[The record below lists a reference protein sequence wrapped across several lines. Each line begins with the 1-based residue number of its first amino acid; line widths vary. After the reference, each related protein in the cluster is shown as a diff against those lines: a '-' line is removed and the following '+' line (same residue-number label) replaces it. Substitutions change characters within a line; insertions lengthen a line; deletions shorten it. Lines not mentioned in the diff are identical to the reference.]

1 MKFKFGKKASGKT
14 PAAQPTEAQR
24 ASRRRMLHSGAY
36 ASALAAVVLAVVILL
51 NLVIRAVPTKY
62 TEFDISTGQMFTLS
76 ETTVSMMKSLDQ
88 DVTAYFLAETGNED
102 TNITR
107 ILDRYAGESS
117 HFTWQQ
123 RDPALY
129 PTFADQYD
137 AGDASSN
144 SVILVCGDKS
154 TVVDYTDMYEYSYT
168 DYYSY
173 DMKFAAESA
182 LTTAIAQVTREN
194 SYIMYALTGHGESS
208 LGSDFTETLS
218 NAGVTVNDLNLNTG
232 EIPEDAD
239 ALIINVPQADFSE
252 LDADALRGYLSDGG
266 KIIVATSLLFDTP
279 NLDAVLAEYGM
290 VRQDGLLVESDPN
303 YYAYRYAGTYLL
315 PIIQSNEITS
325 GINSG
330 MFVFAPSSQ
339 GIVTVEEEATAQTD
353 ETAESESALTHT
365 SLLTTSST
373 AYSMLDYETATV
385 LEQGENDPTGSFDLA
400 VAAEDESTGA
410 KLVWINCGNIF
421 LDEINAAVSGGN
433 AQLLGSITN
442 WMNGEENGAV
452 IDGKSMSAESL
463 TVPSSAVAPLGILF
477 VFVIPLCVLLAGV
490 VVTILRRRR

>member
-1 MKFKFGKKASGKT
+1 MKFKFGKKPSGRT
-14 PAAQPTEAQR
+14 PAAQPTEAQQV
-24 ASRRRMLHSGAY
+24 SRRRLLHSGAY
-36 ASALAAVVLAVVILL
+36 ASALAAIVLVVVILL
-51 NLVIRAVPTKY
+51 NLVVGAIPTKY

-76 ETTVSMMKSLDQ
+76 ETTVSMMKALDQ

-102 TNITR
+102 TNVSR

-117 HFTWQQ
+117 HFSWQQ

-137 AGDASSN
+137 AGDASTN
-144 SVILVCGDKS
+144 SVIVVCGDNH
-154 TVVDYTDMYEYSYT
+154 VLVDYSDMYEYSYS
-168 DYYSY
+168 DSYSY
-173 DMKFAAESA
+173 TMDFAAENA

-194 SYIMYALTGHGESS
+194 SYTMYSLTGHGESS

-218 NAGVTVNDLNLNTG
+218 NAGVTVTDLNLNTG

-266 KIIVATSLLFDTP
+266 KVIVATSLLYDTP

-290 VRQDGLLVESDPN
+290 ERQAGLLVETDPN

-315 PIIQSNEITS
+315 PNVKSNTITS
-325 GINSG
+325 GLTDG
-330 MFVFAPSSQ
+330 MFVFAPTSQ
-339 GIVTVEEEATAQTD
+339 GIVTVVDEDTTQTD
-353 ETAESESALTHT
+353 ETAETESTLTHT
-365 SLLTTSST
+365 TLLSTSDD

-400 VAAEDESTGA
+400 VAAEDTSTGA

-421 LDEINAAVSGGN
+421 LDEINSAVSGGN
-433 AQLLGSITN
+433 AQLLGSIVN
-442 WMNGEENGAV
+442 WMNGEENNVV
-452 IDGKSMSAESL
+452 IDAKSMSAETL
-463 TVPSSAVAPLGILF
+463 TVPSGLITPLGLLF
-477 VFVIPLCVLLAGV
+477 VFIIPLAFLLAGIFVSV
-490 VVTILRRRR
+490 VRRRR

>member
-1 MKFKFGKKASGKT
+1 MNFKFGKKPSGHT
-14 PAAQPTEAQR
+14 PAVQPTEAQR

-36 ASALAAVVLAVVILL
+36 ASVLAVIVLVVVILV
-51 NLVIRAVPTKY
+51 NLVINAVPTKY

-76 ETTVSMMKSLDQ
+76 ETTVSMMKSLDK

-102 TNITR
+102 TNISR

-137 AGDASSN
+137 AGDASTN
-144 SVILVCGDKS
+144 SVIIVCGDNH
-154 TVVDYTDMYEYSYT
+154 TVVDYSDMYDYDYSSNYSYT
-168 DYYSY
+168 MNFD
-173 DMKFAAESA
+173 AENA

-194 SYIMYALTGHGESS
+194 SYTMYALTGHGESS
-208 LGSDFTETLS
+208 LGSDFTDTLA
-218 NAGVTVNDLNLNTG
+218 NAGVTVTDLNLNTG
-232 EIPEDAD
+232 EIPSDAA
-239 ALIINVPQADFSE
+239 ALIINVPQADLSD

-266 KIIVATSLLFDTP
+266 KVIVATSLLYDTP

-290 VRQDGLLVESDPN
+290 ERQAGLLVETDAN

-315 PIIQSNEITS
+315 PSIKSNDITS
-325 GINSG
+325 GMADG
-330 MFVFAPSSQ
+330 MYVFAPSAQ
-339 GIVTVEEEATAQTD
+339 GIITLDDTDASQTE
-353 ETAESESALTHT
+353 ETAEGASGLTHT
-365 SLLTTSST
+365 ALLSTSVN

-385 LEQGENDPTGSFDLA
+385 LQKGDNDPTGSFDLA

-410 KLVWINCGNIF
+410 QLVWINCGNIF

-433 AQLLGSITN
+433 AQFLGSIVN
-442 WMNGEENGAV
+442 WMNGEENNVV
-452 IDGKSMSAESL
+452 IDAKSMSAETL
-463 TVPSSAVAPLGILF
+463 TIPSGVVAPLGVLF
-477 VFVIPLCVLLAGV
+477 VFLIPLVFLVAGIFISV
-490 VVTILRRRR
+490 VRRRR

>member
-1 MKFKFGKKASGKT
+1 MNFKFGKKPSRKE
-14 PAAQPTEAQR
+14 PAPQPTEAQR
-24 ASRRRMLHSGAY
+24 TSRRRMLHSGAY
-36 ASALAAVVLAVVILL
+36 ASALAVVVLVLVILL

-76 ETTVSMMKSLDQ
+76 ETTISMMKSLDQ

-107 ILDRYAGESS
+107 ILDRYAEESS

-137 AGDASSN
+137 AGDASTN
-144 SVILVCGDKS
+144 SVILVCGEKS
-154 TVVDYTDMYEYSYT
+154 TVVDYTDMYDYSYT

-173 DMKFAAESA
+173 DMEFAAESA
-182 LTTAIAQVTREN
+182 LTTAIAQVSRDS
-194 SYIMYALTGHGESS
+194 SYIMYTLTGHGETA

-218 NAGVTVNDLNLNTG
+218 NAGVSVSDLNLNTG
-232 EIPEDAD
+232 EIPADAD
-239 ALIINVPQADFSE
+239 AVIINVPQADFSE

-266 KIIVATSLLFDTP
+266 KIIVATSLLYDTP
-279 NLDAVLAEYGM
+279 NLDAVLEEYGM
-290 VRQDGLLVESDPN
+290 VRQDGLLVETDPG

-315 PIIQSNEITS
+315 PVIQSNDITS
-325 GINSG
+325 GINSN
-330 MFVFAPSSQ
+330 MYVFAPSSQ
-339 GIVTVEEEATAQTD
+339 GITTVEAEQDTQTD
-353 ETAESESALTHT
+353 ETAESESTLTHT

-400 VAAEDESTGA
+400 VAAEDSDTGA

-421 LDEINAAVSGGN
+421 LDEINSAVSGGN
-433 AQLLGSITN
+433 AQLLGSIVN
-442 WMNGEENGAV
+442 WMNGEDNAAV
-452 IDGKSMSAESL
+452 IDGKSMSAETL
-463 TVPSSAVAPLGILF
+463 TVPSVAVTPLGLLF
-477 VFVIPLCVLLAGV
+477 IIVLPLCFLLAGV
-490 VVTILRRRR
+490 VITIVRRRR

>member
-1 MKFKFGKKASGKT
+1 MKFKFGKKSAAKT
-14 PAAQPTEAQR
+14 PEAQPTEAQL

-36 ASALAAVVLAVVILL
+36 ASALAAVVLVVVILL

-76 ETTVSMMKSLDQ
+76 ETTVSMMKSLDK

-137 AGDASSN
+137 AGDASTN
-144 SVILVCGDKS
+144 SVILVCGEKS
-154 TVVDYTDMYEYSYT
+154 AVVDYSDMYDYSYT

-173 DMKFAAESA
+173 DMQFAAESA
-182 LTTAIAQVTREN
+182 LTTATAQVTRDS
-194 SYIMYALTGHGESS
+194 SYIMYALTGHGEAS
-208 LGSDFTETLS
+208 LGSDFTETLT

-252 LDADALRGYLSDGG
+252 LDADALRGYLADGG
-266 KIIVATSLLFDTP
+266 KVIVATSLLFDTP
-279 NLDAVLAEYGM
+279 TLDAVLEEYGM
-290 VRQDGLLVESDPN
+290 VRQDGLLVETDPS

-315 PIIQSNEITS
+315 PVIQNNEINS

-339 GIVTVEEEATAQTD
+339 GIVTVEEESAQTD
-353 ETAESESALTHT
+353 ETAASESTLTHT

-373 AYSMLDYETATV
+373 AYSMLDYETASV
-385 LEQGENDPTGSFDLA
+385 LEQGENDPNGSFDLA

-421 LDEINAAVSGGN
+421 LDEINTAVSGGN
-433 AQLLGSITN
+433 AQLLGSIVN
-442 WMNGEENGAV
+442 WMNGEENAAV

-463 TVPSSAVAPLGILF
+463 TVPSVAVAPLGLLF
-477 VFVIPLCVLLAGV
+477 VCVIPLCFLLAGV
-490 VVTILRRRR
+490 VITILRRRR

>member
-1 MKFKFGKKASGKT
+1 MNFKFGKKPSGHT

-36 ASALAAVVLAVVILL
+36 ASALAVIVLVVVILV
-51 NLVIRAVPTKY
+51 NLVINAVPTKY

-76 ETTVSMMKSLDQ
+76 ETTVSMMKSLDK

-102 TNITR
+102 TNISR

-137 AGDASSN
+137 AGDASTN
-144 SVILVCGDKS
+144 SVIIVCGDNH
-154 TVVDYTDMYEYSYT
+154 TVVDYSDMYDYSYSSNYSYT
-168 DYYSY
+168 MNFD
-173 DMKFAAESA
+173 AENA

-194 SYIMYALTGHGESS
+194 TYTMYALTGHGESS
-208 LGSDFTETLS
+208 LGSDFTDTLA
-218 NAGVTVNDLNLNTG
+218 NAGVTVTDLNLNTG
-232 EIPEDAD
+232 EIPSDAA
-239 ALIINVPQADFSE
+239 ALIINVPQADLSD

-266 KIIVATSLLFDTP
+266 KVIVATSLLYDTP

-290 VRQDGLLVESDPN
+290 ERQAGLLVETDAN

-315 PIIQSNEITS
+315 PSIKSNDITS
-325 GINSG
+325 GMADG
-330 MFVFAPSSQ
+330 MFVFAPSAQ
-339 GIVTVEEEATAQTD
+339 GIITLDDTDASQTE
-353 ETAESESALTHT
+353 ETAESASSLTHT
-365 SLLTTSST
+365 ALLSTSVN

-385 LEQGENDPTGSFDLA
+385 LQKGDNDPTGSFDLA

-410 KLVWINCGNIF
+410 QLVWINCGNIF

-433 AQLLGSITN
+433 AQFLGSIVN
-442 WMNGEENGAV
+442 WMNGEENNVV
-452 IDGKSMSAESL
+452 IDAKSMSAETL
-463 TVPSSAVAPLGILF
+463 TIPSGVVAPLGVLF
-477 VFVIPLCVLLAGV
+477 VFLVPLVFLVAGIFISV
-490 VVTILRRRR
+490 VRRRR

>member
-1 MKFKFGKKASGKT
+1 MKFKIGKKSAAKT
-14 PAAQPTEAQR
+14 PEVQPTEAQR

-76 ETTVSMMKSLDQ
+76 ETTVSMMKSLDK

-137 AGDASSN
+137 AGDASTN
-144 SVILVCGDKS
+144 SVILVCGEKS
-154 TVVDYTDMYEYSYT
+154 AVVDYSDMYEYSYT

-173 DMKFAAESA
+173 DMEFAAESA
-182 LTTAIAQVTREN
+182 LTTAIAQVTRDS
-194 SYIMYALTGHGESS
+194 SYTMYTLTGHGEAS
-208 LGSDFTETLS
+208 LGSDFTETLT

-252 LDADALRGYLSDGG
+252 LDADALRGYLADGG
-266 KIIVATSLLFDTP
+266 KVIAATSLLFDTP
-279 NLDAVLAEYGM
+279 TLDAVLEEYGM
-290 VRQDGLLVESDPN
+290 VRQDGLLVETDPG

-315 PIIQSNEITS
+315 PVIQSNEITS

-339 GIVTVEEEATAQTD
+339 GIVTVEEESAQTD
-353 ETAESESALTHT
+353 ETAESESTLTHT
-365 SLLTTSST
+365 SLLTTSSA
-373 AYSMLDYETATV
+373 AYSMLDYETASV
-385 LEQGENDPTGSFDLA
+385 LEQGKNDPTGSFDLA

-421 LDEINAAVSGGN
+421 LDEINSAVSGGN
-433 AQLLGSITN
+433 AQLLGSIVN
-442 WMNGEENGAV
+442 WMNGEENAAV

-463 TVPSSAVAPLGILF
+463 TVTSVAVAPLGLLF
-477 VFVIPLCVLLAGV
+477 VCVIPLCFLLAGV
-490 VVTILRRRR
+490 VITILRRRR

>member
-1 MKFKFGKKASGKT
+1 MKFKFGKKPSGRT
-14 PAAQPTEAQR
+14 PAAQPTEAQQV
-24 ASRRRMLHSGAY
+24 SRRRLLHSGAY
-36 ASALAAVVLAVVILL
+36 ASALAAIVLVVVILL
-51 NLVIRAVPTKY
+51 NLVIGAIPTKY

-76 ETTVSMMKSLDQ
+76 ETTVSMMKALDQ

-102 TNITR
+102 TNVSR

-117 HFTWQQ
+117 HFSWQQ

-137 AGDASSN
+137 AGDASTN
-144 SVILVCGDKS
+144 SVIVVCGDNH
-154 TVVDYTDMYEYSYT
+154 VLVDYSDMYEYSYS
-168 DYYSY
+168 DSYSY
-173 DMKFAAESA
+173 TMDFAAENA

-194 SYIMYALTGHGESS
+194 SYTMYSLTGHGESS

-218 NAGVTVNDLNLNTG
+218 NAGVTVTDLNLNTG

-266 KIIVATSLLFDTP
+266 KVIVATSLLYDTP

-290 VRQDGLLVESDPN
+290 ERQAGLLVETDPN

-315 PIIQSNEITS
+315 PNVKSNTITS
-325 GINSG
+325 GLTDG
-330 MFVFAPSSQ
+330 MFVFAPTSQ
-339 GIVTVEEEATAQTD
+339 GIVTVEDEDTTQTD
-353 ETAESESALTHT
+353 ETAETESTLTHT
-365 SLLTTSST
+365 TLLSTSDD

-385 LEQGENDPTGSFDLA
+385 LEQGENDPTGSFGLA
-400 VAAEDESTGA
+400 VAAEDTSTGA

-421 LDEINAAVSGGN
+421 LDEINSAVSGGN
-433 AQLLGSITN
+433 AQLLGSIVN
-442 WMNGEENGAV
+442 WMNGEENNVV
-452 IDGKSMSAESL
+452 IDAKSMSAETL
-463 TVPSSAVAPLGILF
+463 TVPSGLITPLGLLF
-477 VFVIPLCVLLAGV
+477 VFIIPLAFLLAGIFVSV
-490 VVTILRRRR
+490 VRRRR

>member
-1 MKFKFGKKASGKT
+1 MKFKFGKKPSGRT
-14 PAAQPTEAQR
+14 PAAQPTEAQQV
-24 ASRRRMLHSGAY
+24 SRRRLLHSGAY
-36 ASALAAVVLAVVILL
+36 ASALAAIVLVVVILL
-51 NLVIRAVPTKY
+51 NLVIGAIPTKY

-76 ETTVSMMKSLDQ
+76 ETTVSMMKALDQ

-102 TNITR
+102 TNVSR

-117 HFTWQQ
+117 HFSWQQ

-137 AGDASSN
+137 AGDASTN
-144 SVILVCGDKS
+144 SVIVVCGDNH
-154 TVVDYTDMYEYSYT
+154 VLVDYSDMYEYSYS
-168 DYYSY
+168 DSYSY
-173 DMKFAAESA
+173 TMDFAAENA

-194 SYIMYALTGHGESS
+194 SYTMYSLTGHGESS

-218 NAGVTVNDLNLNTG
+218 NAGVTVTDLNLNTG

-266 KIIVATSLLFDTP
+266 KVIVATSLLYDTP

-290 VRQDGLLVESDPN
+290 ERQAGLLVETDPN

-315 PIIQSNEITS
+315 PNVKSNTITS
-325 GINSG
+325 GLTDG
-330 MFVFAPSSQ
+330 MFVFAPTSQ
-339 GIVTVEEEATAQTD
+339 GIVTVENEDATQTD
-353 ETAESESALTHT
+353 ETAETESTLTHT
-365 SLLTTSST
+365 TLLSTSDD

-400 VAAEDESTGA
+400 VAAEDTSTGA
-410 KLVWINCGNIF
+410 KLV
-421 LDEINAAVSGGN
+421 
-433 AQLLGSITN
+433 
-442 WMNGEENGAV
+442 
-452 IDGKSMSAESL
+452 
-463 TVPSSAVAPLGILF
+463 
-477 VFVIPLCVLLAGV
+477 
-490 VVTILRRRR
+490 

>member
-1 MKFKFGKKASGKT
+1 MNFKFGKKPSGHT

-36 ASALAAVVLAVVILL
+36 ASALAVIVLVVVILV
-51 NLVIRAVPTKY
+51 NLVINAVPTKY

-76 ETTVSMMKSLDQ
+76 ETTVSMMKSLDK

-102 TNITR
+102 TNISR

-137 AGDASSN
+137 AGDASTN
-144 SVILVCGDKS
+144 SVIIVCGDNH
-154 TVVDYTDMYEYSYT
+154 TVVDYSDMYDYSYSSNYSYT
-168 DYYSY
+168 MNFD
-173 DMKFAAESA
+173 AENA

-194 SYIMYALTGHGESS
+194 TYTMYALTGHGESS
-208 LGSDFTETLS
+208 LGSDFTDTLA
-218 NAGVTVNDLNLNTG
+218 NAGVTVTDLNLNTG
-232 EIPEDAD
+232 EIPSDAA
-239 ALIINVPQADFSE
+239 ALIINVPQADLSD

-266 KIIVATSLLFDTP
+266 KVIVATSLLYDTP

-290 VRQDGLLVESDPN
+290 ERQAGLLVETDAN

-315 PIIQSNEITS
+315 PSIKSNDITS
-325 GINSG
+325 GMADG
-330 MFVFAPSSQ
+330 MFVFAPSAQ
-339 GIVTVEEEATAQTD
+339 GIITLDDTDASQTE
-353 ETAESESALTHT
+353 ETAESTSGLTHT
-365 SLLTTSST
+365 ALLSTSVN

-385 LEQGENDPTGSFDLA
+385 LQKGDNDPTGSFDLA

-410 KLVWINCGNIF
+410 QLVWINCGNIF

-433 AQLLGSITN
+433 AQFLGSIVN
-442 WMNGEENGAV
+442 WMNGEENNVV
-452 IDGKSMSAESL
+452 IDAKSMSAETL
-463 TVPSSAVAPLGILF
+463 TIPSGVVAPLGVLF
-477 VFVIPLCVLLAGV
+477 VFLVPLVFLVAGIFISV
-490 VVTILRRRR
+490 VRRRR

>member
-1 MKFKFGKKASGKT
+1 MNFKFGKKPSGHT

-36 ASALAAVVLAVVILL
+36 ASALAVIVLVVVILV
-51 NLVIRAVPTKY
+51 NLVINAVPTKY

-76 ETTVSMMKSLDQ
+76 ETTVSMMKSLDK

-102 TNITR
+102 TNISR

-137 AGDASSN
+137 AGDASTN
-144 SVILVCGDKS
+144 SVIIVCGDNH
-154 TVVDYTDMYEYSYT
+154 TVVDYSDMYDYSYSSNYSYT
-168 DYYSY
+168 MNFD
-173 DMKFAAESA
+173 AENA

-194 SYIMYALTGHGESS
+194 TYTMYALTGHGESS
-208 LGSDFTETLS
+208 LGSDFTDTLA
-218 NAGVTVNDLNLNTG
+218 NAGVTVTDLNLNTG
-232 EIPEDAD
+232 EIPSDAA
-239 ALIINVPQADFSE
+239 ALIINVPQADLSD

-266 KIIVATSLLFDTP
+266 KVIVATSLLYDTP

-290 VRQDGLLVESDPN
+290 ERQAGLLVETDAN

-315 PIIQSNEITS
+315 PSIKSNDITS
-325 GINSG
+325 GMADG
-330 MFVFAPSSQ
+330 MFVFAPSAQ
-339 GIVTVEEEATAQTD
+339 GIITLDDTDASQTE
-353 ETAESESALTHT
+353 ETAESASGLTHT
-365 SLLTTSST
+365 ALLSTSVN

-385 LEQGENDPTGSFDLA
+385 LQKGDNDPTGSFDLA

-410 KLVWINCGNIF
+410 QLVWINCGNIF

-433 AQLLGSITN
+433 AQFLGSIVN
-442 WMNGEENGAV
+442 WMNGEENNVV
-452 IDGKSMSAESL
+452 IDAKSMSAETL
-463 TVPSSAVAPLGILF
+463 TIPSGVVAPLGVLF
-477 VFVIPLCVLLAGV
+477 VFLVPLVFLVAGIFISV
-490 VVTILRRRR
+490 VRRRR

>member
-1 MKFKFGKKASGKT
+1 MNFKFGKKPSGHA

-36 ASALAAVVLAVVILL
+36 ASALAVIVLVVVILV
-51 NLVIRAVPTKY
+51 NLVINAVPTKY

-76 ETTVSMMKSLDQ
+76 ETTVSMMKSLDK

-102 TNITR
+102 TNISR

-137 AGDASSN
+137 AGDASTN
-144 SVILVCGDKS
+144 SVIIVCGDNH
-154 TVVDYTDMYEYSYT
+154 TVVDYSDMYDYSYSSNYSYT
-168 DYYSY
+168 MNFD
-173 DMKFAAESA
+173 AENA

-194 SYIMYALTGHGESS
+194 TYTMYALTGHGESS
-208 LGSDFTETLS
+208 LGSDFTDTLA
-218 NAGVTVNDLNLNTG
+218 NAGVTVTDLNLNTG
-232 EIPEDAD
+232 EIPSDAA
-239 ALIINVPQADFSE
+239 ALIINVPQADLSD

-266 KIIVATSLLFDTP
+266 KVIVATSLLYDTP

-290 VRQDGLLVESDPN
+290 ERQAGLLVETDAN

-315 PIIQSNEITS
+315 PSIKSNDITS
-325 GINSG
+325 GMADG
-330 MFVFAPSSQ
+330 MFVFAPSAQ
-339 GIVTVEEEATAQTD
+339 GIITLDDTDASQTE
-353 ETAESESALTHT
+353 ETAESTSGLTHT
-365 SLLTTSST
+365 ALLSTSVN

-385 LEQGENDPTGSFDLA
+385 LQKGDNDPTGSFDLA

-410 KLVWINCGNIF
+410 QLVWINCGNIF

-433 AQLLGSITN
+433 AQFLGSIVN
-442 WMNGEENGAV
+442 WMNGEENNVV
-452 IDGKSMSAESL
+452 IDAKSMSAETL
-463 TVPSSAVAPLGILF
+463 TIPSGAVAPLGVLF
-477 VFVIPLCVLLAGV
+477 VFLVPLVFLVAGIFISV
-490 VVTILRRRR
+490 VRRRR

>member
-1 MKFKFGKKASGKT
+1 MNFKFGKKPSGHT

-36 ASALAAVVLAVVILL
+36 ASALAVIVLVVVILV
-51 NLVIRAVPTKY
+51 NLVINAVPTKY

-76 ETTVSMMKSLDQ
+76 ETTVSMMKSLDK

-102 TNITR
+102 TNISR

-137 AGDASSN
+137 AGDASTN
-144 SVILVCGDKS
+144 SVIIVCGDNH
-154 TVVDYTDMYEYSYT
+154 TVVDYSDMYDYSYSSNYSYT
-168 DYYSY
+168 MNFD
-173 DMKFAAESA
+173 AENA

-194 SYIMYALTGHGESS
+194 TYTMYALTGHGESS
-208 LGSDFTETLS
+208 LGSDFTDTLA
-218 NAGVTVNDLNLNTG
+218 NAGVTVTDLNLNTG
-232 EIPEDAD
+232 EIPSDAA
-239 ALIINVPQADFSE
+239 ALIINAPQADLSD

-266 KIIVATSLLFDTP
+266 KVIVATSLLYDTP

-290 VRQDGLLVESDPN
+290 ERQAGLLVETDAN

-315 PIIQSNEITS
+315 PSIKSNDITS
-325 GINSG
+325 GMADG
-330 MFVFAPSSQ
+330 MFVFAPSAQ
-339 GIVTVEEEATAQTD
+339 GIITLDDTDASQTE
-353 ETAESESALTHT
+353 ETAESASGLTHT
-365 SLLTTSST
+365 ALLSTSVN

-385 LEQGENDPTGSFDLA
+385 LQKGDNDPTGSFDLA

-410 KLVWINCGNIF
+410 QLVWINCGNIF

-433 AQLLGSITN
+433 AQFLGSIVN
-442 WMNGEENGAV
+442 WMNGEENNVV
-452 IDGKSMSAESL
+452 IDAKSMSAETL
-463 TVPSSAVAPLGILF
+463 TIPSGVVAPLGVLF
-477 VFVIPLCVLLAGV
+477 VFLVPLVFLVAGIFISV
-490 VVTILRRRR
+490 VRRRR

>member
-1 MKFKFGKKASGKT
+1 MNFKFGKKPGGKT

-24 ASRRRMLHSGAY
+24 ASRRRMFHSGVY

-62 TEFDISTGQMFTLS
+62 TEFDISTGKMFTLS
-76 ETTVSMMKSLDQ
+76 ETTVSMMKSLDK

-137 AGDASSN
+137 AGDASTN

-154 TVVDYTDMYEYSYT
+154 AVVDYSDMYEYSYT

-173 DMKFAAESA
+173 DMEFAAESV
-182 LTTAIAQVTREN
+182 LTTAIAQVTRDS
-194 SYIMYALTGHGESS
+194 SYTAYVLTGHGEMS
-208 LGSDFTETLS
+208 LGNDFTETLT

-239 ALIINVPQADFSE
+239 ALIINVPQADLSE

-266 KIIVATSLLFDTP
+266 KVVVATSLLFDTP

-290 VRQDGLLVESDPN
+290 VRQDGLLVETDPN

-315 PIIQSNEITS
+315 PVIQNNEITS

-339 GIVTVEEEATAQTD
+339 GIVTVEEEEDVQTG
-353 ETAESESALTHT
+353 ETAESENTLTHT
-365 SLLTTSST
+365 SLLTTSGT
-373 AYSMLDYETATV
+373 AYSMLAYQTATV
-385 LEQGENDPTGSFDLA
+385 LEQSEEDPTGSFDLA
-400 VAAEDESTGA
+400 VAAEDSATGA

-421 LDEINAAVSGGN
+421 LDEINSAVSGGN
-433 AQLLGSITN
+433 AQLLGSVMN
-442 WMNGEENGAV
+442 WMNGEENAAV

-463 TVPSSAVAPLGILF
+463 TVPSSAVMPLGLLF
-477 VFVIPLCVLLAGV
+477 VFVIPLGFLLAGV
-490 VVTILRRRR
+490 VITILRRRR

>member
-1 MKFKFGKKASGKT
+1 MNFKFGKKPSGHT
-14 PAAQPTEAQR
+14 PTAQPTEAQR

-36 ASALAAVVLAVVILL
+36 ASALAVIVLVVVILV
-51 NLVIRAVPTKY
+51 NLVINAVPTKY

-76 ETTVSMMKSLDQ
+76 ETTVSMMKSLDK

-102 TNITR
+102 TNISR

-137 AGDASSN
+137 AGDASTN
-144 SVILVCGDKS
+144 SVIIVCGDNH
-154 TVVDYTDMYEYSYT
+154 TVVDYSDMYDYSYSSNYSYT
-168 DYYSY
+168 MNFD
-173 DMKFAAESA
+173 AENA

-194 SYIMYALTGHGESS
+194 TYTMYALTGHGESS
-208 LGSDFTETLS
+208 LGSDFTDTLA
-218 NAGVTVNDLNLNTG
+218 NAGVTVTDLNLNTG
-232 EIPEDAD
+232 EIPSDAA
-239 ALIINVPQADFSE
+239 ALIINVPQADLSD

-266 KIIVATSLLFDTP
+266 KVIVATSLLYDTP

-290 VRQDGLLVESDPN
+290 ERQAGLLVETDAN

-315 PIIQSNEITS
+315 PSIKSNDITS
-325 GINSG
+325 GMADG
-330 MFVFAPSSQ
+330 MFVFAPSAQ
-339 GIVTVEEEATAQTD
+339 GIITLDDTDASQTE
-353 ETAESESALTHT
+353 ETAESTSGLTHT
-365 SLLTTSST
+365 ALLSTSVN

-385 LEQGENDPTGSFDLA
+385 LQKGDNDPTGSFDLA

-410 KLVWINCGNIF
+410 QLVWINCGNIF

-433 AQLLGSITN
+433 AQFLGSIVN
-442 WMNGEENGAV
+442 WMNGEENNVV
-452 IDGKSMSAESL
+452 IDAKSMSAETL
-463 TVPSSAVAPLGILF
+463 TIPSGVVAPLGVLF
-477 VFVIPLCVLLAGV
+477 VFLVPLVFLVAGIFISV
-490 VVTILRRRR
+490 VRRRR

>member
-1 MKFKFGKKASGKT
+1 MKFKFGKKTSGKT
-14 PAAQPTEAQR
+14 PAVQPTEAQR

-36 ASALAAVVLAVVILL
+36 ASTLAAIVLVVVILL

-137 AGDASSN
+137 AGDASTN

-154 TVVDYTDMYEYSYT
+154 TVVDYSDMYDYSYT

-173 DMKFAAESA
+173 DMEFAAESA
-182 LTTAIAQVTREN
+182 LTTAIAQVTRDS

-208 LGSDFTETLS
+208 QGSDFTETLS

-266 KIIVATSLLFDTP
+266 KVIVATSLLFDTP
-279 NLDAVLAEYGM
+279 NLDAVLEKYGM
-290 VRQDGLLVESDPN
+290 VRQDGLLVETDPG

-315 PIIQSNEITS
+315 PVIQSNDITS

-330 MFVFAPSSQ
+330 MYVFAPSSQ
-339 GIVTVEEEATAQTD
+339 GIVTVEEESVQTD
-353 ETAESESALTHT
+353 ETAESESTLTHT
-365 SLLTTSST
+365 SLLTTSAT

-400 VAAEDESTGA
+400 VAAEDDSTGA

-421 LDEINAAVSGGN
+421 LDEINSAVSGGN
-433 AQLLGSITN
+433 AQFLGSIVN
-442 WMNGEENGAV
+442 WMNGEENAAV

-463 TVPSSAVAPLGILF
+463 TVPSTAITPLGLLF
-477 VFVIPLCVLLAGV
+477 VVVVPLCFLLAGV
-490 VVTILRRRR
+490 VITILRRRR